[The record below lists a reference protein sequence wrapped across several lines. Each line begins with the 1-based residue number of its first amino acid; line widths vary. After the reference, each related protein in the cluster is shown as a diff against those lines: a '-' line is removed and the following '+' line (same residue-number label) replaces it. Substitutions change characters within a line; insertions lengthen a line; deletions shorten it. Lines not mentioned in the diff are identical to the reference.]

1 MSALRINDLLSDAR
15 LEQIEATVRREL
27 PRLPDS
33 AIFNTYV
40 EPAGYAERNGIEVP
54 KPEVAVICVMVPN
67 SRWPEKEP
75 QFRAIKARRS
85 MAHFR
90 HFENQAVRLV
100 NAPDVALMDFR
111 AAAKKAI
118 EAYEYDRD
126 LLN

>member
-1 MSALRINDLLSDAR
+1 MPALRVNDLLSDSR
-15 LEQIEATVRREL
+15 LDRIEATVRSEL

-40 EPAGYAERNGIEVP
+40 VPAGFAELNGIQVP
-54 KPEVAVICVMVPN
+54 TPEIAEIAVMVPN
-67 SRWPEKEP
+67 PKWPEKEP
-75 QFRAIKARRS
+75 QYRAVKARRS

-90 HFENQAVRLV
+90 HFEQQAQRLV

-111 AAAKKAI
+111 AAAKKAV
-118 EAYEYDRD
+118 EVYEYQRD